1 MNLYHI
7 PHTNKIGYDEHDGA
21 VVCAPDIATA
31 RRINPRDGRLMGRG
45 KWDNSNGT
53 WVDSV
58 RKVTA
63 TYLGDT
69 GNGAPQGV
77 ILASFNAG

>member
-1 MNLYHI
+1 MQLYLI
-7 PHTNKIGYDEHDGA
+7 ERTDPIGYDAYCGA